1 MKIIPAIDVIGGKCV
16 RLTQGDY
23 GRVKVYNDD
32 PVEIAENFEDADLE
46 YVHIVDLDGAKKGEV
61 VNWRV
66 LEKIRE
72 RTALRID
79 FGGGVK
85 TDADVE
91 DLLEMEID
99 RINIGSLAVREPQKF
114 KRWIDQYGPD
124 NFILSADV
132 KHECIQINGW
142 ADQAPVSLYDLV
154 EDYEPHGLKFV
165 TCTDINTD
173 GMLQGPN
180 FSLYRKLKSRFPD
193 LKIIASG
200 GVSSMEDLEK
210 LKYLEVY
217 GVIIGKA
224 IYEGKIKLEELTEF
238 CHT

>member
-23 GRVKVYNDD
+23 GQMKVYNND
-32 PVEIAENFEDADLE
+32 PVEVAEGFEDADLE

-61 VNWRV
+61 VNWRT

-85 TDADVE
+85 TDSDVE

-99 RINIGSLAVREPQKF
+99 RINIGSLAVREPDKF
-114 KRWIDQYGPD
+114 KRWLEEYGPD

-132 KHECIQINGW
+132 KNGLIQISGW
-142 ADQAPVSLYDLV
+142 EEETPLSVYDLI
-154 EDYEPHGLKFV
+154 ENYLPYGLKHV

-180 FSLYRKLKSRFPD
+180 LVLYKKLQSRFPK
-193 LKIIASG
+193 LKITASG
-200 GVSSMEDLEK
+200 GVSSLEDLEK
-210 LKYLEVY
+210 LKYIDVY

-224 IYEGKIKLEELTEF
+224 IYEGKIKLDELTEF
-238 CHT
+238 CHL